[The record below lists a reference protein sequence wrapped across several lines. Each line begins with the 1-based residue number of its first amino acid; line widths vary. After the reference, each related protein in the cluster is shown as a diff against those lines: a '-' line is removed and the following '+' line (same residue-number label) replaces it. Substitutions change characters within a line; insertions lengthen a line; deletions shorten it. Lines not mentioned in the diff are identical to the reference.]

1 MITKQLVAASTKPL
15 LLSILP
21 YGENYGYQ
29 IIKEVERLSNGEIQW
44 TDAMLYPV
52 LHRMEKDDLI
62 RSKWIKRDNGRKRKY
77 YQITEEGLAA
87 LKKEQQQWK
96 NVDQVMRILW
106 DTNPDSAPVIP
117 ADI

>member
-15 LLSILP
+15 LLSILS

-87 LKKEQQQWK
+87 LKREQQQWK

-106 DTNPDSAPVIP
+106 DTDQDNAPVTP